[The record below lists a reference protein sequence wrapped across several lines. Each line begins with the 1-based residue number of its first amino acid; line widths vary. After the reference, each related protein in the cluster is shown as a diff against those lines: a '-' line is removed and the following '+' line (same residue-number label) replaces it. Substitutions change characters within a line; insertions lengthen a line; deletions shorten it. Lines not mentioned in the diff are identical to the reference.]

1 MRTSHDTVS
10 RPLTRIQSAQH
21 THSLST
27 DEEEIS
33 EISRLLSEPPGSGG
47 IPASELHPL
56 VKDYLQVIQTV
67 TEISSALVRLSM
79 ATTDSNNQDNVL
91 RPSMIEMIKDSID
104 RKSKNLRRIFLN
116 WDHDQD
122 GFIDA
127 TEMRKGQ
134 FSDA

>member
-1 MRTSHDTVS
+1 
-10 RPLTRIQSAQH
+10 
-21 THSLST
+21 
-27 DEEEIS
+27 
-33 EISRLLSEPPGSGG
+33 
-47 IPASELHPL
+47 
-56 VKDYLQVIQTV
+56 
-67 TEISSALVRLSM
+67 M
-79 ATTDSNNQDNVL
+79 ATTDSNNQDNVW

-134 FSDA
+134 FSDAWSEDVSSSCFVRTRSCLAKSWDS

>member
-1 MRTSHDTVS
+1 M
-10 RPLTRIQSAQH
+10 
-21 THSLST
+21 
-27 DEEEIS
+27 
-33 EISRLLSEPPGSGG
+33 
-47 IPASELHPL
+47 
-56 VKDYLQVIQTV
+56 
-67 TEISSALVRLSM
+67 
-79 ATTDSNNQDNVL
+79 